1 MKGSRTQN
9 NRQNKTEPV
18 SHRPVPQNKDN
29 LDSRANEEQDTKGD
43 DVTHNEK
50 QVRSDNRMRDKED

>member
-1 MKGSRTQN
+1 MKGSRAQN

-43 DVTHNEK
+43 DITHNKRETKK
-50 QVRSDNRMRDKED
+50 QHLKGRDD